1 MSNQIPIVEATKIRN
16 EDELEGTLL
25 PAYGEN
31 DETIPLAAAAYPVE
45 HFEYTD
51 ASLAQDQRQ
60 YQLDEHVAYP
70 LEQNNRA
77 AMSDDSRSRVRYAE
91 QNGIVASEQE
101 LEGIRRTNRKV
112 LSHDYFERLSIQEAN
127 RNARTADSLERQGRT
142 PQMTENRPT
151 PSEEVKK
158 EEKKDTTA
166 SKPAAGYNVGGYEVQ
181 EYEMENYETLD
192 YNVSEYKSVYD

>member
-1 MSNQIPIVEATKIRN
+1 MSNQIPIVEATAVRD

-25 PAYGEN
+25 PASGEN
-31 DETIPLAAAAYPVE
+31 DETTALAAAAYPVE
-45 HFEYTD
+45 HFDYTD

-101 LEGIRRTNRKV
+101 LEAIRRNNRKV
-112 LSHDYFERLSIQEAN
+112 LSHDYFERQSFQKAN
-127 RNARTADSLERQGRT
+127 RNARTEDSIERQGRT
-142 PQMTENRPT
+142 PQMTENQPT
-151 PSEEVKK
+151 PSGELKK

-166 SKPAAGYNVGGYEVQ
+166 AGGYHVGGYEVK
-181 EYEMENYETLD
+181 EYETENYETID
-192 YNVSEYKSVYD
+192 YKTSEYKSVYD